1 MSGGAIAAAVV
12 SAGIGLYT
20 ANRQEK
26 AQDRANRLQREAQ
39 EKARLQQTQQMRQ
52 QNQQQADVS
61 GLLEG
66 NTASDMSSTMLTGA
80 GGVNPGSL
88 SLGRGNSLLGG

>member
-1 MSGGAIAAAVV
+1 M
-12 SAGIGLYT
+12 
-20 ANRQEK
+20 
-26 AQDRANRLQREAQ
+26 
-39 EKARLQQTQQMRQ
+39 QQTQQMRQ

-66 NTASDMSSTMLTGA
+66 NTASDTSSTMLTGA
-80 GGVNPGSL
+80 GGINPGSL

>member
-1 MSGGAIAAAVV
+1 MSGAAIAAAVV

-20 ANRQEK
+20 ANRQQK
-26 AQDRANRLQREAQ
+26 AQNRANRLQREAQ
-39 EKARLQQTQQMRQ
+39 EKAELQQAQQMRQ

-66 NTASDMSSTMLTGA
+66 NTAGDTSATMLTGA
-80 GGVNPGSL
+80 SGVNPGSL
-88 SLGRGNSLLGG
+88 SLGRGSSLLGG